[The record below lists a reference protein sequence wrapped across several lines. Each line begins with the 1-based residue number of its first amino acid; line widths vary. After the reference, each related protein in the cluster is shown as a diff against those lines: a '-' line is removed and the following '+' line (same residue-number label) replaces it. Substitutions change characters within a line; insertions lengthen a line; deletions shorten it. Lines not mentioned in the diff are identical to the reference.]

1 MWILRAPTA
10 ALKINLMQDKRTLP
24 GLLLTLWLK
33 QSGLEKLLLLF
44 LSLSYQCSGRQI
56 DYTIGTRMT
65 TVFDLRNV
73 PEEYLSNPYRI
84 LSELRAKS
92 PVYKNP
98 DGTFIL
104 TGYNDI
110 VQTYRSPIIW
120 SSDKKADFKPKF
132 GNTPLFEHHTNSV
145 VFIDPPDH
153 TRIRRLFQS
162 AFTRKAL
169 AAFVP
174 RIISLVDEYLDRIED
189 QGQLEVVE
197 EFSFRLP
204 IEVVCDLLGVPRQ
217 DRELIRGWAN
227 AILTAL
233 EPTLTQEQLDNG
245 NEAVVNFKQYLRD
258 LIIHRRAH
266 PDDARDTEIL
276 TVLVDAEADGDRL
289 SETEL
294 LHQCIFML
302 NAGHETS
309 TNMITHGINEMLSNP
324 DQIDLLSKDPDL
336 IETMVEEV
344 LRYQAPI
351 QINNRR
357 TITDQTLSGVI
368 IPANTTVH
376 LMINA
381 ANRDPAQFPEPD
393 RFDITRRP
401 NRHLS
406 FGLGVHI
413 CAGNALARVEA
424 QIAFQRLFK
433 RFPKL
438 ALRSSAVIAPRLR
451 FREISSLH
459 VSVT

>member
-1 MWILRAPTA
+1 M
-10 ALKINLMQDKRTLP
+10 
-24 GLLLTLWLK
+24 
-33 QSGLEKLLLLF
+33 S
-44 LSLSYQCSGRQI
+44 
-56 DYTIGTRMT
+56 T
-65 TVFDLRNV
+65 TFDLQNV
-73 PEEYLSNPYRI
+73 SEDYLVDPYRV
-84 LSELRAKS
+84 LAELRAQS
-92 PVYKNP
+92 PVHKNT
-98 DGTFIL
+98 DGTFVL
-104 TGYNDI
+104 TCYADI
-110 VQTYRSPIIW
+110 VQTYRDPMIW
-120 SSDKKADFKPKF
+120 SSDKRATFKPKF
-132 GNTPLFEHHTNSV
+132 GNTPLFEHHTNSI

-174 RIISLVDEYLDRIED
+174 RITSLVDEYLNRLED
-189 QGQLEVVE
+189 QGQMEVVE
-197 EFSFRLP
+197 EFSFCLP

-217 DRELIRGWAN
+217 DREFIRGWAN

-233 EPTLTQEQLDNG
+233 EPTLVQKQLDDG
-245 NEAVVNFKQYLRD
+245 NQAVVDFKQYLGD
-258 LIIHRRAH
+258 LIAYRRAH
-266 PDDARDTEIL
+266 PHDAQDTEVLTIL
-276 TVLVDAEADGDRL
+276 ADAEADGKRL
-289 SETEL
+289 TEIEL

-309 TNMITHGINEMLSNP
+309 TNMITHGIHEMLLNP
-324 DQIDLLSKDPDL
+324 DQIGLLSKHPDL
-336 IETMVEEV
+336 IEPMVEEV

-357 TITDQTLSGVI
+357 ANSDQILSGVT
-368 IPANTTVH
+368 IPADTTVH
-376 LMINA
+376 MMINA
-381 ANRDPAQFPEPD
+381 ANRDPAQFSNPD

-424 QIAFQRLFK
+424 QIAFQRLFR

-438 ALRSSAVIAPRLR
+438 ALTIPAVIAPRLR
-451 FREISSLH
+451 FREVSALH

>member
-1 MWILRAPTA
+1 M
-10 ALKINLMQDKRTLP
+10 
-24 GLLLTLWLK
+24 
-33 QSGLEKLLLLF
+33 S
-44 LSLSYQCSGRQI
+44 
-56 DYTIGTRMT
+56 T
-65 TVFDLRNV
+65 TFDLQNV
-73 PEEYLSNPYRI
+73 SEDYLVDPYRV
-84 LSELRAKS
+84 LAELRAQS
-92 PVYKNP
+92 PVHKNT
-98 DGTFIL
+98 DGTFVL
-104 TGYNDI
+104 TCYADI
-110 VQTYRSPIIW
+110 VQTYRDPMIW
-120 SSDKKADFKPKF
+120 SSDKRATFKPKF
-132 GNTPLFEHHTNSV
+132 GNTPLFEHHTNSI

-174 RIISLVDEYLDRIED
+174 RITSLVDEYLNRLED
-189 QGQLEVVE
+189 QGQMEVVE

-217 DRELIRGWAN
+217 DREFIRGWAN

-233 EPTLTQEQLDNG
+233 EPTLVQKQLDDG
-245 NEAVVNFKQYLRD
+245 NQAVVDFKQYLGD
-258 LIIHRRAH
+258 LIAYRRAH
-266 PDDARDTEIL
+266 PHDAQDTEVLTIL
-276 TVLVDAEADGDRL
+276 ADAEADGKRL
-289 SETEL
+289 TEIEL

-309 TNMITHGINEMLSNP
+309 TNMITHGIHEMLLNP
-324 DQIDLLSKDPDL
+324 DQIDLLSENPDL
-336 IETMVEEV
+336 IEPMVEEV

-357 TITDQTLSGVI
+357 ANSDQILSGVT
-368 IPANTTVH
+368 IPADTTVH
-376 LMINA
+376 MMINA
-381 ANRDPAQFPEPD
+381 ANRDPAQFSNPD

-424 QIAFQRLFK
+424 QIAFQRLFR

-438 ALRSSAVIAPRLR
+438 ALTIPAVIAPRLR
-451 FREISSLH
+451 FREVSSLH

>member
-1 MWILRAPTA
+1 M
-10 ALKINLMQDKRTLP
+10 M
-24 GLLLTLWLK
+24 
-33 QSGLEKLLLLF
+33 S
-44 LSLSYQCSGRQI
+44 
-56 DYTIGTRMT
+56 T
-65 TVFDLRNV
+65 TFDLQNV
-73 PEEYLSNPYRI
+73 SEDYLVDPYRV
-84 LSELRAKS
+84 LAELRAQS
-92 PVYKNP
+92 PVHKNT
-98 DGTFIL
+98 DGTFVL
-104 TGYNDI
+104 TCYADI
-110 VQTYRSPIIW
+110 VQTYRDPMIW
-120 SSDKKADFKPKF
+120 SSDKRATFKPKF
-132 GNTPLFEHHTNSV
+132 GNTPLFEHHTNSI

-174 RIISLVDEYLDRIED
+174 RITNLVDEYLNRLED
-189 QGQLEVVE
+189 QRQMEIVE

-217 DRELIRGWAN
+217 DREFIRGWAN

-233 EPTLTQEQLDNG
+233 EPTLVQKQLDDG
-245 NEAVVNFKQYLRD
+245 NQAVVDFKQYLRD
-258 LIIHRRAH
+258 LIAYRRAH
-266 PDDARDTEIL
+266 PHDAQDTEVLTIL
-276 TVLVDAEADGDRL
+276 ADAEADGKRL
-289 SETEL
+289 TEIEL

-309 TNMITHGINEMLSNP
+309 TNMITHGIHEMLLNP
-324 DQIDLLSKDPDL
+324 DQIGLLSEHPDL
-336 IETMVEEV
+336 IEPMVEEV

-357 TITDQTLSGVI
+357 ANSDQILSGVT
-368 IPANTTVH
+368 IPADTTVH
-376 LMINA
+376 MMINS
-381 ANRDPAQFPEPD
+381 ANRDPAQFPNPD

-424 QIAFQRLFK
+424 QIAFQRLFR

-438 ALRSSAVIAPRLR
+438 ALTIPAVIAPRLR
-451 FREISSLH
+451 FREVSSLH

>member
-1 MWILRAPTA
+1 M
-10 ALKINLMQDKRTLP
+10 M
-24 GLLLTLWLK
+24 
-33 QSGLEKLLLLF
+33 S
-44 LSLSYQCSGRQI
+44 
-56 DYTIGTRMT
+56 T
-65 TVFDLRNV
+65 TFDLQNV
-73 PEEYLSNPYRI
+73 SEDYLVDPYRV
-84 LSELRAKS
+84 LAELRAQS
-92 PVYKNP
+92 PVHKNT
-98 DGTFIL
+98 DGTFVL
-104 TGYNDI
+104 TCYADI
-110 VQTYRSPIIW
+110 VQTYRDPMIW
-120 SSDKKADFKPKF
+120 SSDKRATFKPKF
-132 GNTPLFEHHTNSV
+132 GNTPLFEHHTNSI

-174 RIISLVDEYLDRIED
+174 RITNLVDEYLNRLED
-189 QGQLEVVE
+189 QRQMEIVE

-217 DRELIRGWAN
+217 DREFIRGWAN

-233 EPTLTQEQLDNG
+233 EPTLVQKQLDDG
-245 NEAVVNFKQYLRD
+245 NQAVVDFKQYLRD
-258 LIIHRRAH
+258 LIAYRRAH
-266 PDDARDTEIL
+266 PHDAQDTEVLTIL
-276 TVLVDAEADGDRL
+276 ADAEADGKRL
-289 SETEL
+289 TEIEL

-309 TNMITHGINEMLSNP
+309 TNMITHGIHEMLLNP
-324 DQIDLLSKDPDL
+324 NQIDLLFENPDL
-336 IETMVEEV
+336 IEPMVEEV

-357 TITDQTLSGVI
+357 ANSDQILSGVT
-368 IPANTTVH
+368 IPADTTVH
-376 LMINA
+376 MMINA
-381 ANRDPAQFPEPD
+381 ANRDPAQFSNPD

-424 QIAFQRLFK
+424 QIAFQRLFR

-438 ALRSSAVIAPRLR
+438 ALTIPAVIAPRLR
-451 FREISSLH
+451 FREVSALH

>member
-1 MWILRAPTA
+1 M
-10 ALKINLMQDKRTLP
+10 M
-24 GLLLTLWLK
+24 
-33 QSGLEKLLLLF
+33 S
-44 LSLSYQCSGRQI
+44 
-56 DYTIGTRMT
+56 T
-65 TVFDLRNV
+65 TFDLQNV
-73 PEEYLSNPYRI
+73 SEDYLVDPYRV
-84 LSELRAKS
+84 LAELRAQS
-92 PVYKNP
+92 PVHKNT
-98 DGTFIL
+98 DGTFVL
-104 TGYNDI
+104 TCYADI
-110 VQTYRSPIIW
+110 VQTYRDPMIW
-120 SSDKKADFKPKF
+120 SSDKRATFKPKF
-132 GNTPLFEHHTNSV
+132 GNTPLFEHHTNSI

-174 RIISLVDEYLDRIED
+174 RITNLVDEYLNRLED
-189 QGQLEVVE
+189 QRQMEIVE

-217 DRELIRGWAN
+217 DREFIRGWAN

-233 EPTLTQEQLDNG
+233 EPTLVQKQLDDG
-245 NEAVVNFKQYLRD
+245 NQAVVDFKQYLRD
-258 LIIHRRAH
+258 LIAYRRAH
-266 PDDARDTEIL
+266 PHDAQDTEVLTIL
-276 TVLVDAEADGDRL
+276 ADAEADGKRL
-289 SETEL
+289 TEIEL

-309 TNMITHGINEMLSNP
+309 TNMITHGIHEMLLNP
-324 DQIDLLSKDPDL
+324 DQIGLLSKHPDL
-336 IETMVEEV
+336 IEPMVEEV

-357 TITDQTLSGVI
+357 ANSDQILSGVT
-368 IPANTTVH
+368 IPADTTVH
-376 LMINA
+376 MMINA
-381 ANRDPAQFPEPD
+381 ANRDPAQFPNPD

-424 QIAFQRLFK
+424 QIAFQRLFR

-438 ALRSSAVIAPRLR
+438 ALTIPAVIAPRLR
-451 FREISSLH
+451 FREVSALH

>member
-1 MWILRAPTA
+1 M
-10 ALKINLMQDKRTLP
+10 M
-24 GLLLTLWLK
+24 
-33 QSGLEKLLLLF
+33 S
-44 LSLSYQCSGRQI
+44 
-56 DYTIGTRMT
+56 T
-65 TVFDLRNV
+65 TFDLQNV
-73 PEEYLSNPYRI
+73 SEDYLVDPYRV
-84 LSELRAKS
+84 LAELRAQS
-92 PVYKNP
+92 PVHKNT
-98 DGTFIL
+98 DGTFVL
-104 TGYNDI
+104 TCYADI
-110 VQTYRSPIIW
+110 VQTYRDPMIW
-120 SSDKKADFKPKF
+120 SSDKRATFKPKF
-132 GNTPLFEHHTNSV
+132 GNTPLFEHHTNSI

-174 RIISLVDEYLDRIED
+174 RITNLVDEYLNRLED
-189 QGQLEVVE
+189 QRQMEIVE

-217 DRELIRGWAN
+217 DREFIRGWAN

-233 EPTLTQEQLDNG
+233 EPTLVQKQLDDG
-245 NEAVVNFKQYLRD
+245 NQAVVDFKQYLRD
-258 LIIHRRAH
+258 LIAYRRAH
-266 PDDARDTEIL
+266 PHDAQDTEVLTIL
-276 TVLVDAEADGDRL
+276 ADAEADGKRL
-289 SETEL
+289 TEIEL

-309 TNMITHGINEMLSNP
+309 TNMITHGIHEMLLNP
-324 DQIDLLSKDPDL
+324 NQIDLLFENPDL
-336 IETMVEEV
+336 IEPMVEEV

-357 TITDQTLSGVI
+357 ANSDQILSGVT
-368 IPANTTVH
+368 IPADTTVH
-376 LMINA
+376 MMINA
-381 ANRDPAQFPEPD
+381 ANRDPAQFPNPD

-424 QIAFQRLFK
+424 QIAFQRLFR

-438 ALRSSAVIAPRLR
+438 ALTIPAVIAPRLR
-451 FREISSLH
+451 FREVSSLH

>member
-1 MWILRAPTA
+1 M
-10 ALKINLMQDKRTLP
+10 
-24 GLLLTLWLK
+24 
-33 QSGLEKLLLLF
+33 S
-44 LSLSYQCSGRQI
+44 
-56 DYTIGTRMT
+56 T
-65 TVFDLRNV
+65 TFDLQNV
-73 PEEYLSNPYRI
+73 SEDYLVDPYRV
-84 LSELRAKS
+84 LAELRAQS
-92 PVYKNP
+92 PVHKNT
-98 DGTFIL
+98 DGTFVL
-104 TGYNDI
+104 TCYADI
-110 VQTYRSPIIW
+110 VQTYRDPMIW
-120 SSDKKADFKPKF
+120 SSDKRATFKPKF
-132 GNTPLFEHHTNSV
+132 GNTPLFEHHTNSI

-174 RIISLVDEYLDRIED
+174 RITSLVDEYLNRLED
-189 QGQLEVVE
+189 QGQMEVVE
-197 EFSFRLP
+197 EFSFCLP

-217 DRELIRGWAN
+217 DREFIRGWAN

-233 EPTLTQEQLDNG
+233 EPTLVQKQLDDG
-245 NEAVVNFKQYLRD
+245 NQAVVDFKQYLRD
-258 LIIHRRAH
+258 LIAYRRAH
-266 PDDARDTEIL
+266 PHDAQDTEVLTIL
-276 TVLVDAEADGDRL
+276 ADAEADGKRL
-289 SETEL
+289 TEIEL

-309 TNMITHGINEMLSNP
+309 TNMITHGIHEMLLNP
-324 DQIDLLSKDPDL
+324 DQIGLLSEHPDL
-336 IETMVEEV
+336 IEPMVEEV

-357 TITDQTLSGVI
+357 ANSDQILSGVT
-368 IPANTTVH
+368 IPADTTVH
-376 LMINA
+376 MMINA
-381 ANRDPAQFPEPD
+381 ANRDPAQFPNPD

-424 QIAFQRLFK
+424 QIAFQRLFR

-438 ALRSSAVIAPRLR
+438 ALTIPAVIAPRLR
-451 FREISSLH
+451 FREVSSLH

>member
-1 MWILRAPTA
+1 M
-10 ALKINLMQDKRTLP
+10 M
-24 GLLLTLWLK
+24 
-33 QSGLEKLLLLF
+33 S
-44 LSLSYQCSGRQI
+44 
-56 DYTIGTRMT
+56 T
-65 TVFDLRNV
+65 TFDLQNV
-73 PEEYLSNPYRI
+73 SENYLVDPYRV
-84 LSELRAKS
+84 LAELRAQS
-92 PVYKNP
+92 PVHKNT
-98 DGTFIL
+98 DGTFVL
-104 TGYNDI
+104 TCYADI
-110 VQTYRSPIIW
+110 VQTYRDPMIW
-120 SSDKKADFKPKF
+120 SSDKRATFKPKF
-132 GNTPLFEHHTNSV
+132 GNTPLFEHHTNSI

-174 RIISLVDEYLDRIED
+174 RITNLVDEYLNRLED
-189 QGQLEVVE
+189 QRQMEIVE

-217 DRELIRGWAN
+217 DREFIRGWAN

-233 EPTLTQEQLDNG
+233 EPTLVQKQLDDG
-245 NEAVVNFKQYLRD
+245 NQAVVDFKQYLRD
-258 LIIHRRAH
+258 LIAYRRAH
-266 PDDARDTEIL
+266 PHDAQDTEVLTIL
-276 TVLVDAEADGDRL
+276 ADAEADGKRL
-289 SETEL
+289 TEIEL

-309 TNMITHGINEMLSNP
+309 TNMITHGIHEMLLNP
-324 DQIDLLSKDPDL
+324 DQIGLLSEHPDL
-336 IETMVEEV
+336 IEPMVEEV

-357 TITDQTLSGVI
+357 ANSDQILSGVT
-368 IPANTTVH
+368 IPADTTVH
-376 LMINA
+376 MMINA
-381 ANRDPAQFPEPD
+381 ANRDPAQFPNPD

-424 QIAFQRLFK
+424 QIAFQRLFR

-438 ALRSSAVIAPRLR
+438 ALTIPAVIAPRLR
-451 FREISSLH
+451 FREVSALH

>member
-1 MWILRAPTA
+1 M
-10 ALKINLMQDKRTLP
+10 M
-24 GLLLTLWLK
+24 
-33 QSGLEKLLLLF
+33 S
-44 LSLSYQCSGRQI
+44 
-56 DYTIGTRMT
+56 T
-65 TVFDLRNV
+65 TFDLQNV
-73 PEEYLSNPYRI
+73 SEDYLVDPYRV
-84 LSELRAKS
+84 LAELRAQS
-92 PVYKNP
+92 PVHKNT
-98 DGTFIL
+98 DGTFVL
-104 TGYNDI
+104 TCYADI
-110 VQTYRSPIIW
+110 VQTYRDPMIW
-120 SSDKKADFKPKF
+120 SSDKRATFKPKF
-132 GNTPLFEHHTNSV
+132 GNTPLFEHHTNSI

-174 RIISLVDEYLDRIED
+174 RITNLVDEYLNRLED
-189 QGQLEVVE
+189 QRQMEIVE

-217 DRELIRGWAN
+217 DREFIRGWAN

-233 EPTLTQEQLDNG
+233 EPTLVQKQLDDG
-245 NEAVVNFKQYLRD
+245 NQAVVDFKQYLRD
-258 LIIHRRAH
+258 LIAYRRAH
-266 PDDARDTEIL
+266 PHDAQDTEVLTIL
-276 TVLVDAEADGDRL
+276 ADAEADGKRL
-289 SETEL
+289 TEIEL

-309 TNMITHGINEMLSNP
+309 TNMITHGIHEMLLNP
-324 DQIDLLSKDPDL
+324 DQIGLLSEHPDL
-336 IETMVEEV
+336 IEPMVEEV
-344 LRYQAPI
+344 LRFQAPI

-357 TITDQTLSGVI
+357 ANSDQILSGVT
-368 IPANTTVH
+368 IPADTTVH
-376 LMINA
+376 MMINS
-381 ANRDPAQFPEPD
+381 ANRDPAQFPNPD

-424 QIAFQRLFK
+424 QIAFQRLFR

-438 ALRSSAVIAPRLR
+438 ALTIPAVIAPRLR
-451 FREISSLH
+451 FREVSALH

>member
-1 MWILRAPTA
+1 M
-10 ALKINLMQDKRTLP
+10 M
-24 GLLLTLWLK
+24 
-33 QSGLEKLLLLF
+33 S
-44 LSLSYQCSGRQI
+44 
-56 DYTIGTRMT
+56 T
-65 TVFDLRNV
+65 TFDLQNV
-73 PEEYLSNPYRI
+73 SEDYLVDPYRI
-84 LSELRAKS
+84 LAELRAQS
-92 PVYKNP
+92 PVHKNT
-98 DGTFIL
+98 DGTFVL
-104 TGYNDI
+104 TCYADI
-110 VQTYRSPIIW
+110 VQTYRDPIIW
-120 SSDKKADFKPKF
+120 SSDKRATFKPKF
-132 GNTPLFEHHTNSV
+132 GNTPLFEHHTNSI

-174 RIISLVDEYLDRIED
+174 RITSLVDEYLNRLED
-189 QGQLEVVE
+189 QGQMEIVE

-217 DRELIRGWAN
+217 DREFIRGWAN

-233 EPTLTQEQLDNG
+233 EPTLVQKQLDDG
-245 NEAVVNFKQYLRD
+245 NQAVVDFKQYLRD
-258 LIIHRRAH
+258 LIAYRRAH
-266 PDDARDTEIL
+266 PHDAQDTEVLTIL
-276 TVLVDAEADGDRL
+276 ADAEADGKRL
-289 SETEL
+289 TEIEL

-309 TNMITHGINEMLSNP
+309 TNMITHGIHEMLLNP
-324 DQIDLLSKDPDL
+324 DQIDLLSENPDL
-336 IETMVEEV
+336 IEPMVEEV

-357 TITDQTLSGVI
+357 ANSDQILSGVN
-368 IPANTTVH
+368 IPADTTVH
-376 LMINA
+376 MMINA
-381 ANRDPAQFPEPD
+381 ANRDPAQFSNPD

-413 CAGNALARVEA
+413 CVGNALARVEA
-424 QIAFQRLFK
+424 QIAFQRLFR

-438 ALRSSAVIAPRLR
+438 AITIPAVIAPRLR

>member
-1 MWILRAPTA
+1 M
-10 ALKINLMQDKRTLP
+10 M
-24 GLLLTLWLK
+24 
-33 QSGLEKLLLLF
+33 S
-44 LSLSYQCSGRQI
+44 
-56 DYTIGTRMT
+56 T
-65 TVFDLRNV
+65 TFDLQNV
-73 PEEYLSNPYRI
+73 SEDYLVDPYSV
-84 LSELRAKS
+84 LAELRAQS
-92 PVYKNP
+92 PVHKNT
-98 DGTFIL
+98 DGTFVL
-104 TGYNDI
+104 TCYADI
-110 VQTYRSPIIW
+110 VQTYRDPMIW
-120 SSDKKADFKPKF
+120 SSDKRATFKPKF
-132 GNTPLFEHHTNSV
+132 GNTPLFEHHTNSI

-174 RIISLVDEYLDRIED
+174 RITSLVDEYLNRLED
-189 QGQLEVVE
+189 QGQMEVVE

-217 DRELIRGWAN
+217 DREFIRGWAN

-233 EPTLTQEQLDNG
+233 EPTLVQKQLDDG
-245 NEAVVNFKQYLRD
+245 NQAVVDFKQYLGD
-258 LIIHRRAH
+258 LIAYRRAH
-266 PDDARDTEIL
+266 PHDAQDTEVLTIL
-276 TVLVDAEADGDRL
+276 ADAEADGKRL
-289 SETEL
+289 TEIEL

-309 TNMITHGINEMLSNP
+309 TNMITHGIHEMLLNP
-324 DQIDLLSKDPDL
+324 NQIDLLFENPDL
-336 IETMVEEV
+336 IEPMVEEV

-357 TITDQTLSGVI
+357 ANSDQILSGVT
-368 IPANTTVH
+368 IPADTTVH
-376 LMINA
+376 MMINA
-381 ANRDPAQFPEPD
+381 ANRDPAQFPNPD

-424 QIAFQRLFK
+424 QIAFQRLFR

-438 ALRSSAVIAPRLR
+438 ALTIPAVIAPRLR
-451 FREISSLH
+451 FREVSSLH

>member
-1 MWILRAPTA
+1 M
-10 ALKINLMQDKRTLP
+10 D
-24 GLLLTLWLK
+24 
-33 QSGLEKLLLLF
+33 
-44 LSLSYQCSGRQI
+44 
-56 DYTIGTRMT
+56 
-65 TVFDLRNV
+65 
-73 PEEYLSNPYRI
+73 PYRV
-84 LSELRAKS
+84 LAELRAQS
-92 PVYKNP
+92 PVHKNT
-98 DGTFIL
+98 DGTFVL
-104 TGYNDI
+104 TCYADI
-110 VQTYRSPIIW
+110 VQTYRDPMIW
-120 SSDKKADFKPKF
+120 SSDKRATFKPKF
-132 GNTPLFEHHTNSV
+132 GNTPLFEHHTNSI
-145 VFIDPPDH
+145 VFIDPPNH

-174 RIISLVDEYLDRIED
+174 RITSLVDEYLNRLED
-189 QGQLEVVE
+189 QGQMEVVE

-217 DRELIRGWAN
+217 DREFIRGWAN

-233 EPTLTQEQLDNG
+233 EPTLVQKQLDDG
-245 NEAVVNFKQYLRD
+245 NQAVVDFKQYLGD
-258 LIIHRRAH
+258 LIAYRRAH
-266 PDDARDTEIL
+266 PHDAQDTEVLTIL
-276 TVLVDAEADGDRL
+276 ADAEADGKRL
-289 SETEL
+289 TEIEL

-309 TNMITHGINEMLSNP
+309 TNMITHGIHEMLLNP
-324 DQIDLLSKDPDL
+324 DQIDLLSENPDL
-336 IETMVEEV
+336 IEPMVEEV

-357 TITDQTLSGVI
+357 ANSDQILSGVT
-368 IPANTTVH
+368 IPADTTVH
-376 LMINA
+376 MMINA
-381 ANRDPAQFPEPD
+381 ANRDPAQFSNPD

-424 QIAFQRLFK
+424 QIAFQRLFR

-438 ALRSSAVIAPRLR
+438 ALTIPAVIAPRLR
-451 FREISSLH
+451 FREVSSLH

>member
-1 MWILRAPTA
+1 M
-10 ALKINLMQDKRTLP
+10 M
-24 GLLLTLWLK
+24 
-33 QSGLEKLLLLF
+33 S
-44 LSLSYQCSGRQI
+44 
-56 DYTIGTRMT
+56 T
-65 TVFDLRNV
+65 TFDLQNV
-73 PEEYLSNPYRI
+73 SEDYLVDPYRV
-84 LSELRAKS
+84 LAELRAQS
-92 PVYKNP
+92 PVHKNT
-98 DGTFIL
+98 DGTFVL
-104 TGYNDI
+104 TCYADI
-110 VQTYRSPIIW
+110 VQTYRDPMIW
-120 SSDKKADFKPKF
+120 SSDKRATFKPKF
-132 GNTPLFEHHTNSV
+132 GNTPLFEHHTNSI

-174 RIISLVDEYLDRIED
+174 RITSLVDEYLNRLED
-189 QGQLEVVE
+189 QRQMEIVE

-217 DRELIRGWAN
+217 DREFIRGWAN

-233 EPTLTQEQLDNG
+233 EPTLVQKQLDDG
-245 NEAVVNFKQYLRD
+245 NQAVVDFKQYLRD
-258 LIIHRRAH
+258 LIAYRRAH
-266 PDDARDTEIL
+266 PHDAQDTEVLTIL
-276 TVLVDAEADGDRL
+276 ADAEADGKRL
-289 SETEL
+289 TEIEL

-309 TNMITHGINEMLSNP
+309 TNMITHGIHEMLLNP
-324 DQIDLLSKDPDL
+324 DQIGLLSEHPDL
-336 IETMVEEV
+336 IEPMVEEV

-357 TITDQTLSGVI
+357 ANSDQILSGVT
-368 IPANTTVH
+368 IPADTTVH
-376 LMINA
+376 MMINA
-381 ANRDPAQFPEPD
+381 ANRDPAQFPNPD

-424 QIAFQRLFK
+424 QIAFQRLFR

-438 ALRSSAVIAPRLR
+438 ALTIPAVIAPRLR
-451 FREISSLH
+451 FREVSALH

>member
-1 MWILRAPTA
+1 M
-10 ALKINLMQDKRTLP
+10 M
-24 GLLLTLWLK
+24 
-33 QSGLEKLLLLF
+33 S
-44 LSLSYQCSGRQI
+44 
-56 DYTIGTRMT
+56 T
-65 TVFDLRNV
+65 TFDLQNV
-73 PEEYLSNPYRI
+73 SEDYLVDPYRV
-84 LSELRAKS
+84 LAELRAQS
-92 PVYKNP
+92 PVHKNT
-98 DGTFIL
+98 DGTFVL
-104 TGYNDI
+104 TCYADI
-110 VQTYRSPIIW
+110 VQTYRDPMIW
-120 SSDKKADFKPKF
+120 SSDKRATFKPKF
-132 GNTPLFEHHTNSV
+132 GNTPLFEHHTNSI

-174 RIISLVDEYLDRIED
+174 RITNLVDEYLNRLED
-189 QGQLEVVE
+189 QRQMEIVE

-217 DRELIRGWAN
+217 DREFIRGWAN

-233 EPTLTQEQLDNG
+233 EPTLVQKQLDDG
-245 NEAVVNFKQYLRD
+245 NQAVVDFKQYLQD
-258 LIIHRRAH
+258 LIAYRRAH
-266 PDDARDTEIL
+266 PHDAQDTEVLTIL
-276 TVLVDAEADGDRL
+276 ADAEADGKRL
-289 SETEL
+289 TEIEL

-309 TNMITHGINEMLSNP
+309 TNMITHGIHEMLLNP
-324 DQIDLLSKDPDL
+324 NQIDLLFENPDL
-336 IETMVEEV
+336 IEPMVEEV

-357 TITDQTLSGVI
+357 ANSDQILSGVT
-368 IPANTTVH
+368 IPADTTVH
-376 LMINA
+376 MMINA
-381 ANRDPAQFPEPD
+381 ANRDPAQFSNPD

-424 QIAFQRLFK
+424 QIAFQRLFR

-438 ALRSSAVIAPRLR
+438 ALTIPAVIAPRLR
-451 FREISSLH
+451 FREVSALH

>member
-1 MWILRAPTA
+1 M
-10 ALKINLMQDKRTLP
+10 
-24 GLLLTLWLK
+24 
-33 QSGLEKLLLLF
+33 
-44 LSLSYQCSGRQI
+44 
-56 DYTIGTRMT
+56 MT
-65 TVFDLRNV
+65 TKFDLQNV
-73 PEEYLSNPYRI
+73 PEGYLADPYSV
-84 LSELRAKS
+84 LAELRVQS
-92 PVYKNP
+92 PVYANP
-98 DGTFIL
+98 NGTFIL

-110 VQTYRSPIIW
+110 LQTYRDPIAW
-120 SSDKKADFKPKF
+120 SSDKKAAFRPKF

-174 RIISLVDEYLDRIED
+174 RITGLVDEYLNRLED
-189 QGQLEVVE
+189 QGQMEVVK
-197 EFSFRLP
+197 EFSFCLP

-217 DRELIRGWAN
+217 DRIFIQVWAN

-233 EPTLTQEQLDNG
+233 EPTLTKKQFDDG
-245 NEAVVNFKQYLRD
+245 NQAVVDFKEYLRD
-258 LIIHRRAH
+258 LIAHRRSH
-266 PDDARDTEIL
+266 PDGAQDTE
-276 TVLVDAEADGDRL
+276 VLSVLADAEADGEYL
-289 SETEL
+289 TEIEL

-309 TNMITHGINEMLSNP
+309 TNMITHGIHEMLCNP
-324 DQIDLLSKDPDL
+324 DQISLLLQDPSL
-336 IETMVEEV
+336 IEPMVEEV

-357 TITDQTLSGVI
+357 ATSDQILSGVT
-368 IPANTTVH
+368 IPADTTVH
-376 LMINA
+376 MMINA
-381 ANRDPAQFPEPD
+381 ANRDPAQFPDPD

-406 FGLGVHI
+406 FGLGIHI

-424 QIAFQRLFK
+424 QIAFQRLFH

-438 ALRSSAVIAPRLR
+438 ALNSPAVIAPRLR
-451 FREISSLH
+451 FREVSSLH

>member
-1 MWILRAPTA
+1 M
-10 ALKINLMQDKRTLP
+10 
-24 GLLLTLWLK
+24 
-33 QSGLEKLLLLF
+33 S
-44 LSLSYQCSGRQI
+44 
-56 DYTIGTRMT
+56 T
-65 TVFDLRNV
+65 TFDLQNV
-73 PEEYLSNPYRI
+73 SEDYLMDPYRV
-84 LSELRAKS
+84 LAELRAQS
-92 PVYKNP
+92 PVHKNT
-98 DGTFIL
+98 DGTFVL
-104 TGYNDI
+104 TCYADI
-110 VQTYRSPIIW
+110 VQTYRDPMIW
-120 SSDKKADFKPKF
+120 SSDKRATFKPKF
-132 GNTPLFEHHTNSV
+132 GNTPLFEHHTNSI
-145 VFIDPPDH
+145 VFIDPPNH

-174 RIISLVDEYLDRIED
+174 RITSLVDEYLNRLED
-189 QGQLEVVE
+189 QGQMEVVE

-217 DRELIRGWAN
+217 DREFIRGWAN

-233 EPTLTQEQLDNG
+233 EPTLVQKQLDDG
-245 NEAVVNFKQYLRD
+245 NQAVVDFKQYLGD
-258 LIIHRRAH
+258 LIAYRRAH
-266 PDDARDTEIL
+266 PHDAQDTEVLTIL
-276 TVLVDAEADGDRL
+276 ADAEADGKRL
-289 SETEL
+289 TEIEL

-309 TNMITHGINEMLSNP
+309 TNMITHGIHEMLLNP
-324 DQIDLLSKDPDL
+324 DQIDLLSENPDL
-336 IETMVEEV
+336 IEPMVEEV

-357 TITDQTLSGVI
+357 ANSDQILSGVT
-368 IPANTTVH
+368 IPADTTVH
-376 LMINA
+376 MMINA
-381 ANRDPAQFPEPD
+381 ANRDPAQFSNPD

-424 QIAFQRLFK
+424 QIAFQRLFR

-438 ALRSSAVIAPRLR
+438 ALTIPAVIAPRLR
-451 FREISSLH
+451 FREVSSLH

>member
-1 MWILRAPTA
+1 MINTAFDLQNVSEDYLVDPYRVLAALRA
-10 ALKINLMQDKRTLP
+10 Q
-24 GLLLTLWLK
+24 
-33 QSGLEKLLLLF
+33 
-44 LSLSYQCSGRQI
+44 
-56 DYTIGTRMT
+56 
-65 TVFDLRNV
+65 
-73 PEEYLSNPYRI
+73 
-84 LSELRAKS
+84 S
-92 PVYKNP
+92 PVHKNT
-98 DGTFIL
+98 DGTFVL
-104 TGYNDI
+104 TCYADI
-110 VQTYRSPIIW
+110 VQTYRDPMIW
-120 SSDKKADFKPKF
+120 SSDKRATFKPKF
-132 GNTPLFEHHTNSV
+132 GNTPLFEHHTNSI

-174 RIISLVDEYLDRIED
+174 RITSLVDEYLNRLED
-189 QGQLEVVE
+189 QGQMEVVE

-217 DRELIRGWAN
+217 DREFIRGWAN

-233 EPTLTQEQLDNG
+233 EPTLIQKQLDDG
-245 NEAVVNFKQYLRD
+245 NQAVVDFKQYLRD
-258 LIIHRRAH
+258 LIAYRRAH
-266 PDDARDTEIL
+266 PNDAQDTEVLTIL
-276 TVLVDAEADGDRL
+276 ADAEADGKRL
-289 SETEL
+289 TEIEL

-309 TNMITHGINEMLSNP
+309 TNMITHGIHEMLLNP
-324 DQIDLLSKDPDL
+324 DQIDLLSENPDL
-336 IETMVEEV
+336 IEPMVEEV

-357 TITDQTLSGVI
+357 ANSDQILSGVT
-368 IPANTTVH
+368 IPADTTVH
-376 LMINA
+376 MMINA
-381 ANRDPAQFPEPD
+381 ANRDPAQFSNPD

-424 QIAFQRLFK
+424 QIAFQRLFR

-438 ALRSSAVIAPRLR
+438 ALTIPAVIAPRLR
-451 FREISSLH
+451 FREVSSLH

>member
-1 MWILRAPTA
+1 M
-10 ALKINLMQDKRTLP
+10 
-24 GLLLTLWLK
+24 
-33 QSGLEKLLLLF
+33 S
-44 LSLSYQCSGRQI
+44 
-56 DYTIGTRMT
+56 T
-65 TVFDLRNV
+65 TFDLQNV
-73 PEEYLSNPYRI
+73 SEDYLVDPYSV
-84 LSELRAKS
+84 LAELRAQS
-92 PVYKNP
+92 PVHKNT
-98 DGTFIL
+98 DGTFVL
-104 TGYNDI
+104 TCYADI
-110 VQTYRSPIIW
+110 VQTYRDPMIW
-120 SSDKKADFKPKF
+120 SSDKRATFKPKF
-132 GNTPLFEHHTNSV
+132 GNTPLFEHHTNSI

-174 RIISLVDEYLDRIED
+174 RITSLVDEYLNRLED
-189 QGQLEVVE
+189 QGQMEVVE
-197 EFSFRLP
+197 EFSFCLP

-217 DRELIRGWAN
+217 DREFIRGWAN

-233 EPTLTQEQLDNG
+233 EPTLVQKQLDDG
-245 NEAVVNFKQYLRD
+245 NQAVVDFKQYLRD
-258 LIIHRRAH
+258 LIAYRRAH
-266 PDDARDTEIL
+266 PHDAQDTEVLTIL
-276 TVLVDAEADGDRL
+276 ADAEADGKRL
-289 SETEL
+289 TEIEL

-309 TNMITHGINEMLSNP
+309 TNMITHGIHEMLLNP
-324 DQIDLLSKDPDL
+324 DQIDLLSENPDL
-336 IETMVEEV
+336 IEPMVEEV

-357 TITDQTLSGVI
+357 ANSDQILSGVT
-368 IPANTTVH
+368 IPADTTVH
-376 LMINA
+376 MMINA
-381 ANRDPAQFPEPD
+381 ANRDPAQFSNPD

-424 QIAFQRLFK
+424 QIAFQRLFR

-438 ALRSSAVIAPRLR
+438 ALTIPAVIAPRLR
-451 FREISSLH
+451 FREVSALH

>member
-1 MWILRAPTA
+1 M
-10 ALKINLMQDKRTLP
+10 
-24 GLLLTLWLK
+24 
-33 QSGLEKLLLLF
+33 S
-44 LSLSYQCSGRQI
+44 
-56 DYTIGTRMT
+56 T
-65 TVFDLRNV
+65 TFDLQNV
-73 PEEYLSNPYRI
+73 SEDYLVDPYRV
-84 LSELRAKS
+84 LAELRAQS
-92 PVYKNP
+92 PVHKNT
-98 DGTFIL
+98 DGTFVL
-104 TGYNDI
+104 TCYADI
-110 VQTYRSPIIW
+110 VQTYRDPMIW
-120 SSDKKADFKPKF
+120 SSDKRATFKPKF
-132 GNTPLFEHHTNSV
+132 GNTPLFEHHTNSI

-174 RIISLVDEYLDRIED
+174 RITNLVDEYLNRLED
-189 QGQLEVVE
+189 QRQMEIVE

-217 DRELIRGWAN
+217 DREFIRGWAN

-233 EPTLTQEQLDNG
+233 EPTLVQKQLDDG
-245 NEAVVNFKQYLRD
+245 NQAVVDFKQYLRD
-258 LIIHRRAH
+258 LIAYRRAH
-266 PDDARDTEIL
+266 PNDAQDTEVLTIL
-276 TVLVDAEADGDRL
+276 ADAEADGKRL
-289 SETEL
+289 TEIEL

-309 TNMITHGINEMLSNP
+309 TNMITHGIHEMLLNP
-324 DQIDLLSKDPDL
+324 NQIDLLSKNPDL
-336 IETMVEEV
+336 IEPMVEEV

-357 TITDQTLSGVI
+357 ANSDQILSGVT
-368 IPANTTVH
+368 IPADTTVH
-376 LMINA
+376 MMINA
-381 ANRDPAQFPEPD
+381 ANRDPAQFSNPD

-424 QIAFQRLFK
+424 QIAFQRLFR

-438 ALRSSAVIAPRLR
+438 ALTIPAVIAPRLR
-451 FREISSLH
+451 FREVSSLH

>member
-1 MWILRAPTA
+1 M
-10 ALKINLMQDKRTLP
+10 M
-24 GLLLTLWLK
+24 
-33 QSGLEKLLLLF
+33 S
-44 LSLSYQCSGRQI
+44 
-56 DYTIGTRMT
+56 T
-65 TVFDLRNV
+65 TFDLQNV
-73 PEEYLSNPYRI
+73 SEDYLVDPYRV
-84 LSELRAKS
+84 LAELRAQS
-92 PVYKNP
+92 PVHKNT
-98 DGTFIL
+98 DGTFVL
-104 TGYNDI
+104 TCYADI
-110 VQTYRSPIIW
+110 VQTYRDPMIW
-120 SSDKKADFKPKF
+120 SSDKRATFKPKF
-132 GNTPLFEHHTNSV
+132 GNTPLFEHHTNSI

-174 RIISLVDEYLDRIED
+174 RITSLVDEYLNRLED
-189 QGQLEVVE
+189 QGQMEVVE
-197 EFSFRLP
+197 EFSFCLP

-217 DRELIRGWAN
+217 DREFIRGWAN

-233 EPTLTQEQLDNG
+233 EPTLVQKQLDDG
-245 NEAVVNFKQYLRD
+245 NQAVVDFKQYLRD
-258 LIIHRRAH
+258 LIAYRRAH
-266 PDDARDTEIL
+266 PHDAQDTEVLTIL
-276 TVLVDAEADGDRL
+276 ADAEADGKRL
-289 SETEL
+289 TEIEL

-309 TNMITHGINEMLSNP
+309 TNMITHGIHEMLLNP
-324 DQIDLLSKDPDL
+324 DQIDLLFENPDL
-336 IETMVEEV
+336 IEPMVEEV

-357 TITDQTLSGVI
+357 ANSDQILSGVT
-368 IPANTTVH
+368 IPADTTVH
-376 LMINA
+376 MMINA
-381 ANRDPAQFPEPD
+381 ANRDPAQFSNPD

-424 QIAFQRLFK
+424 QIAFQRLFR

-438 ALRSSAVIAPRLR
+438 ALTIPAVIAPRLR
-451 FREISSLH
+451 FREVSSLH

>member
-1 MWILRAPTA
+1 M
-10 ALKINLMQDKRTLP
+10 M
-24 GLLLTLWLK
+24 
-33 QSGLEKLLLLF
+33 S
-44 LSLSYQCSGRQI
+44 
-56 DYTIGTRMT
+56 T
-65 TVFDLRNV
+65 TFDLQNV
-73 PEEYLSNPYRI
+73 SEDYLVDPYSV
-84 LSELRAKS
+84 LAELRAQS
-92 PVYKNP
+92 PVHKNT
-98 DGTFIL
+98 DGTFVL
-104 TGYNDI
+104 TCYADI
-110 VQTYRSPIIW
+110 VQTYRDPMIW
-120 SSDKKADFKPKF
+120 SSDKRATFKPKF
-132 GNTPLFEHHTNSV
+132 GNTPLFEHHTNSI

-174 RIISLVDEYLDRIED
+174 RITSLVDEYLNRLED
-189 QGQLEVVE
+189 QGQMEVVE
-197 EFSFRLP
+197 EFSFCLP

-217 DRELIRGWAN
+217 DREFIRGWAN

-233 EPTLTQEQLDNG
+233 EPTLVQKQLDDG
-245 NEAVVNFKQYLRD
+245 NQAVVDFKQYLRD
-258 LIIHRRAH
+258 LIAYRRAH
-266 PDDARDTEIL
+266 PHDAQDTEVLTIL
-276 TVLVDAEADGDRL
+276 ADAEADGKRL
-289 SETEL
+289 TEIEL

-309 TNMITHGINEMLSNP
+309 TNMITHGIHEMLLNP
-324 DQIDLLSKDPDL
+324 DQIDLLFKNPDL
-336 IETMVEEV
+336 IEPMVEEV

-357 TITDQTLSGVI
+357 ANSDQILSGVT
-368 IPANTTVH
+368 IPADTTVH
-376 LMINA
+376 MMINA
-381 ANRDPAQFPEPD
+381 ANRDPAQFSNPD

-424 QIAFQRLFK
+424 QIAFQRLFR

-438 ALRSSAVIAPRLR
+438 ALTIPAVIAPRLR
-451 FREISSLH
+451 FREVSSLH

>member
-1 MWILRAPTA
+1 M
-10 ALKINLMQDKRTLP
+10 M
-24 GLLLTLWLK
+24 
-33 QSGLEKLLLLF
+33 S
-44 LSLSYQCSGRQI
+44 
-56 DYTIGTRMT
+56 T
-65 TVFDLRNV
+65 TFDLQNV
-73 PEEYLSNPYRI
+73 SEDYLVDPYSV
-84 LSELRAKS
+84 LAELRAQS
-92 PVYKNP
+92 PVHKNT
-98 DGTFIL
+98 DGTFVL
-104 TGYNDI
+104 TCYADI
-110 VQTYRSPIIW
+110 VQTYRDPMIW
-120 SSDKKADFKPKF
+120 SSDKRATFKPKF
-132 GNTPLFEHHTNSV
+132 GNTPLFEHHTNSI

-174 RIISLVDEYLDRIED
+174 RITSLVDEYLNRLED
-189 QGQLEVVE
+189 QGQMEVVE
-197 EFSFRLP
+197 EFSFCLP

-217 DRELIRGWAN
+217 DREFIRGWAN

-233 EPTLTQEQLDNG
+233 EPTLVQKQLDDG
-245 NEAVVNFKQYLRD
+245 NQAVVDFKQYLQD
-258 LIIHRRAH
+258 LIAYRRAH
-266 PDDARDTEIL
+266 PHDAQDTEVLTIL
-276 TVLVDAEADGDRL
+276 ADAEADGKRL
-289 SETEL
+289 TEIEL

-309 TNMITHGINEMLSNP
+309 TNMITHGIHEMLLNP
-324 DQIDLLSKDPDL
+324 NQIDLLFENPDL
-336 IETMVEEV
+336 IEPMVEEV

-357 TITDQTLSGVI
+357 ANSDQILSGVT
-368 IPANTTVH
+368 IPADTTVH
-376 LMINA
+376 MMINA
-381 ANRDPAQFPEPD
+381 ANRDPAQFSNPD

-424 QIAFQRLFK
+424 QIAFQRLFR

-438 ALRSSAVIAPRLR
+438 ALTIPAVIAPRLR
-451 FREISSLH
+451 FREVSSLH

>member
-1 MWILRAPTA
+1 M
-10 ALKINLMQDKRTLP
+10 M
-24 GLLLTLWLK
+24 
-33 QSGLEKLLLLF
+33 S
-44 LSLSYQCSGRQI
+44 
-56 DYTIGTRMT
+56 T
-65 TVFDLRNV
+65 TFDLQNV
-73 PEEYLSNPYRI
+73 SEDYLVDPYSV
-84 LSELRAKS
+84 LAELRAQS
-92 PVYKNP
+92 PVHKNT
-98 DGTFIL
+98 DGTFVL
-104 TGYNDI
+104 TCYADI
-110 VQTYRSPIIW
+110 VQTYRDPMIW
-120 SSDKKADFKPKF
+120 SSDKRATFKPKF
-132 GNTPLFEHHTNSV
+132 GNTPLFEHHTNSI

-174 RIISLVDEYLDRIED
+174 RITSLVDEYLNRLED
-189 QGQLEVVE
+189 QGQMEVVE
-197 EFSFRLP
+197 EFSFCLP

-217 DRELIRGWAN
+217 DREFIRGWAN

-233 EPTLTQEQLDNG
+233 EPTLVQKQLDDG
-245 NEAVVNFKQYLRD
+245 NQAVVDFKQYLRD
-258 LIIHRRAH
+258 LIAYRRAH
-266 PDDARDTEIL
+266 PHDAQDTEVLTIL
-276 TVLVDAEADGDRL
+276 ADAEADGKRL
-289 SETEL
+289 TEIEL

-309 TNMITHGINEMLSNP
+309 TNMITHGIHEMLLNP
-324 DQIDLLSKDPDL
+324 DQIDLLSENPDL
-336 IETMVEEV
+336 IEPMVEEV

-357 TITDQTLSGVI
+357 ANSDQILSGVT
-368 IPANTTVH
+368 IPADTTVH
-376 LMINA
+376 MMINA
-381 ANRDPAQFPEPD
+381 ANRDPAQFSNPD

-424 QIAFQRLFK
+424 QIAFQRLFR

-438 ALRSSAVIAPRLR
+438 ALTIPAVIAPRLR
-451 FREISSLH
+451 FREVSSLH